1 MQPNSEYRNSVEKG
15 FNHLKLNILSQ
26 KYNHTLLAYFLQTKQ
41 ASKAQCLVKDVLTT
55 VIEEIDLCTQTIN
68 LDAMVY
74 RVAKG
79 MG

>member
-1 MQPNSEYRNSVEKG
+1 MQPNIKYQNSVEKG
-15 FNHLKLNILSQ
+15 FNNLKLNILSQ
-26 KYNHTLLAYFLQTKQ
+26 KYNHTLLEYFLQTKQ
-41 ASKAQCLVKDVLTT
+41 SSNAQGLVKDVLNT

-68 LDAMVY
+68 LDAMVF

>member
-1 MQPNSEYRNSVEKG
+1 MQPNIKYQNSVEKG
-15 FNHLKLNILSQ
+15 FNNLKLNILSQ

-41 ASKAQCLVKDVLTT
+41 SSNAQGLVKDVLNT

-68 LDAMVY
+68 LDAMVF